1 MAKFSGELSNE
12 VVKMF
17 EELQVNSQKM
27 FGEMVLEGANVVKNN
42 VSFKM
47 PKALKDGLKDDN
59 LKVSRVYETPSDD
72 GINCKVMISGY
83 FINRNGVK
91 TPAPLVANLF
101 EYGRSNS
108 EYPKQ
113 PFMRTSFNKEEI
125 EKAMLKVQ
133 EKEFER
139 ISKNWGKLFR

>member
-17 EELQVNSQKM
+17 EELQVNSKKM
-27 FGEMVLEGANVVKNN
+27 FGEMVSEGANVVKNN
-42 VSFKM
+42 MNSKM
-47 PKALKDGLKDDN
+47 PKALKDGLEDDN

-91 TPAPLVANLF
+91 TPAPLVANVF
-101 EYGRSNS
+101 EYGRSSS

-113 PFMRTSFNKEEI
+113 PFMRTSFNKTEI
-125 EKAMLKVQ
+125 EQAMLKVQ
-133 EKEFER
+133 KKYIKEDN
-139 ISKNWGKLFR
+139 K